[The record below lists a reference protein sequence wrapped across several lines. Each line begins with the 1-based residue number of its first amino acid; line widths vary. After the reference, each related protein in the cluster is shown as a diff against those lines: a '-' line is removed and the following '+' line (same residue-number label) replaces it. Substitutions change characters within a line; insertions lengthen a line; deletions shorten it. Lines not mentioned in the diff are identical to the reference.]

1 MKYWMLLAGLSLIAG
16 CASKPSLERYNEFA
30 PIRPLQPVVTGPA
43 TGSILNNRSGL
54 SLFEGQREWYV
65 GDIVTIVLSETTQAS
80 RNTNLSTERVSENNV
95 LGTRGPSELFPQTGF
110 LGKALPYLKRD
121 GATVKTEGGGST
133 AQNASLQGVITAMV
147 TEVLPN
153 GNLVVQGEK
162 QLSMTEGS
170 EFIQVRGIVRST
182 DIQMDNS
189 VSSQRLPNAQI
200 AYKGTGDLATSTQP
214 GWLTSMLFKFWP
226 L

>member
-1 MKYWMLLAGLSLIAG
+1 MNGFGTI
-16 CASKPSLERYNEFA
+16 
-30 PIRPLQPVVTGPA
+30 
-43 TGSILNNRSGL
+43 
-54 SLFEGQREWYV
+54 GQR
-65 GDIVTIVLSETTQAS
+65 
-80 RNTNLSTERVSENNV
+80 
-95 LGTRGPSELFPQTGF
+95 ELFPQTGF
-110 LGKALPYLKRD
+110 LGKALQDLKRD
-121 GATVKTEGGGST
+121 GTTVKTEGGGNT
-133 AQNASLQGVITAMV
+133 DQNASLQGVITAMV

-189 VSSQRLPNAQI
+189 VSSQRLANAQI
-200 AYKGTGDLATSTQP
+200 AYKGTGDLASSTQP